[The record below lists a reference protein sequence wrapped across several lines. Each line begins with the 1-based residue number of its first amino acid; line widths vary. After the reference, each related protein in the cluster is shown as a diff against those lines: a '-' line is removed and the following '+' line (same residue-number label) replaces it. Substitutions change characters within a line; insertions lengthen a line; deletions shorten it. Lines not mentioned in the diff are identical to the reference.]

1 MSAKFILAIV
11 VLKPNTFPE
20 TNRGNQYFLQEH
32 RLNAPVL
39 VKGCPV
45 KGFKQNMLVT
55 TFPFIC
61 FISFATA
68 GSLVNLNFLLEFMR
82 RFPLR
87 HVLVLTDTGSGES

>member
-1 MSAKFILAIV
+1 MHQA
-11 VLKPNTFPE
+11 
-20 TNRGNQYFLQEH
+20 
-32 RLNAPVL
+32 VL

-45 KGFKQNMLVT
+45 KGIKLNMLVT

-87 HVLVLTDTGSGES
+87 HVLVITDTGSGES